1 MERMNH
7 LLVNWVDG
15 MKISKQQFLD
25 LENSLLDSLRDTN
38 ALALTDYNFGLL
50 PAPEPGRDSLSIDVN
65 SEWAEL
71 KYCRAVTRAG
81 ARIEIIDLDDST
93 LRRPVPELMGGF
105 DFQQA
110 SEWYVMVQV
119 NPFER
124 VPYGSPASDTN
135 PLRHLHAIPRY
146 ELRIIPREQAASSK
160 IAAYAIPVAKIRGGV
175 VRGVERDETY
185 IPPCA
190 HLNSSTELIRTH
202 QRLEQDLSF
211 ILDKAVVIVQKIS
224 FRRKRETLNPLA
236 NDIYLLASR
245 TMEFIT
251 DNLDA
256 YRLLLPH
263 QPPIMFIE
271 QFMRL
276 ARTEYTALMLIQYKD
291 LTQDYFRQRIRDFQY
306 PVFDSAIQGLVGL
319 VYNHFEIRQALDKVE
334 NLLGQL
340 KVLFGSLA
348 TLDYENLPTYDP
360 VTRTQNWSNEQHQ
373 QPYTPPP
380 PQYEQRPPART
391 DIRINPNRP
400 PGGMQGTGTGSQ
412 PGGPEDRPDNPFG
425 LKD

>member
-7 LLVNWVDG
+7 LPVNWVDG

-25 LENSLLDSLRDTN
+25 LENSLLDSVRDAN

-65 SEWAEL
+65 SEWVEL

-81 ARIEIIDLDDST
+81 ARIEIIDLDDSA
-93 LRRPVPELMGGF
+93 LRQSVRQLMGAF
-105 DFQQA
+105 DFQQ
-110 SEWYVMVQV
+110 SQDWYVVVRV
-119 NPFER
+119 NPYER
-124 VPYGSPASDTN
+124 VPYGAPAPDTN

-146 ELRIIPREQAASSK
+146 ELGIIPREQTASTK
-160 IAAYAIPVAKIRGGV
+160 IAAYAIPVAKIRGGIG
-175 VRGVERDETY
+175 GVELEKNY

-190 HLNSSTELIRTH
+190 RLNSSTELIRIH
-202 QRLEQDLSF
+202 QRLEQDLSY
-211 ILDKAVVIVQKIS
+211 ILDKAVLIVRKINY
-224 FRRKRETLNPLA
+224 RRKRETLNPLA
-236 NDIYLLASR
+236 TDIYLLASR

-256 YRLLLPH
+256 YRLLIPH
-263 QPPIMFIE
+263 QPPILFIE

-276 ARTEYTALMLIQYKD
+276 ARTEQTALTLTQYKD
-291 LTQDYFRQRIRDFQY
+291 YMLEYFRQYIRDFQY
-306 PVFDSAIQGLVGL
+306 AVFDGAMQGLVSL

-334 NLLGQL
+334 NLIGQL
-340 KVLFGSLA
+340 KVLFGSLEK
-348 TLDYENLPTYDP
+348 LDYENLPTYDP
-360 VTRTQNWSNEQHQ
+360 VTRTQNWSNEPPQ
-373 QPYTPPP
+373 QPYAPP
-380 PQYEQRPPART
+380 PQHEQRPPART

-400 PGGMQGTGTGSQ
+400 PGGVQGTGTGSQ
-412 PGGPEDRPDNPFG
+412 PGGPEERPDNPFG